1 MTLMTHV
8 SRPLVA
14 LLVGTVLFFALWI
27 VAFKPSSSSSGGTPS
42 GQGGVGQYQSAI
54 NSAKSSVKAQ
64 NQQSA
69 TAGNVPEATTTPAAS
84 SSTPAASPST
94 PAASP
99 STPGATSS
107 TPAASTTTPAQRATH
122 ARATHHRA
130 AAHQG
135 ETGATHNGQT
145 VAAHKS
151 TTVAAPKA
159 PSSAPAVHVRGAR
172 HRFDVVTTA
181 LRDHKVIAILFY
193 NPAGTDDQ
201 AVKHELSSI
210 PTYKGGVVKLTVPI
224 SELSRYTAITT
235 QVMVSTTPTLVLID
249 RRHQASLI
257 TGYSTGFEIGT
268 LVASALGR

>member
-14 LLVGTVLFFALWI
+14 LLAGTVLFFALWI
-27 VAFKPSSSSSGGTPS
+27 VALKPSSSSSGGAPS

-54 NSAKSSVKAQ
+54 NSAKDSVKAQ

-69 TAGNVPEATTTPAAS
+69 TAGNVPGAATTTPAAN
-84 SSTPAASPST
+84 PST
-94 PAASP
+94 PA
-99 STPGATSS
+99 ATSS
-107 TPAASTTTPAQRATH
+107 TPAATTTTPAQPATH
-122 ARATHHRA
+122 ARAKHGGV
-130 AAHQG
+130 AAHKG
-135 ETGATHNGQT
+135 NAVATHKAKT
-145 VAAHKS
+145 VAAHNDK
-151 TTVAAPKA
+151 TVTAHKAHAVAAPKA
-159 PSSAPAVHVRGAR
+159 PSPTPAVHLRGAR
-172 HRFDVVTTA
+172 HRFNVVTTA
-181 LRDHKVIAILFY
+181 LREHKVIAILFY

-210 PTYKGGVVKLTVPI
+210 PTYKASVVKLTVPI

-249 RRHQASLI
+249 RHHQASLI
-257 TGYSTGFEIGT
+257 TGYATGFEIGT